1 MSANIPVRFIFTLF
15 TLAWMGAVADQAA
28 AMGSSRTSGQSGRAS
43 GQAPRTGGQTSG
55 TAQNFGAGTGAQ
67 AIGSN
72 TPSGAVTGQIGRS
85 SDRMLQ
91 DVGSNTGTGGLG
103 GLGGFGGGRGFGGFG
118 GLGGMNPFGMNPF
131 GTNNAAR
138 GKPAVRTRLVNG
150 VDPLQPVTIAQPA
163 ISEPQPIFS
172 APVAKIV
179 DGYSIAVLDGTAT
192 LTGVAKS
199 DRDRRMAEL
208 VLKLE
213 PGVIRIDNQI
223 VVQP

>member
-1 MSANIPVRFIFTLF
+1 MTANIPMRAIFPVLA
-15 TLAWMGAVADQAA
+15 LAWMVVTADQAS
-28 AMGSSRTSGQSGRAS
+28 AMGST
-43 GQAPRTGGQTSG
+43 RTGGQANRTGGQAGG
-55 TAQNFGAGTGAQ
+55 TTQNFGAGTGAQ

-72 TPSGAVTGQIGRS
+72 APSGAVTGQIGRS

-103 GLGGFGGGRGFGGFG
+103 GLGGFGGGRGFGGLG

-131 GTNNAAR
+131 GANNTAR

-150 VDPLQPVTIAQPA
+150 VDPLQPVAVSQPA
-163 ISEPQPIFS
+163 ITSQQQVFS

-179 DGYSIAVLDGTAT
+179 DGYSIAVADGTAT
-192 LTGVAKS
+192 LTGVVRS

-213 PGVIRIDNQI
+213 PGINRVDNRI